1 MNTDQFF
8 IDGLLA
14 RLSESLTVEVKRWIK
29 DDEPQ
34 GISKIVRG
42 ALALRNR
49 NGGYFVVGFDDKT
62 LQPDTGNEPTNV
74 RAAFHTDKI
83 QGLVSRYASELF
95 EVAVVFGKH
104 RGHEYPVIVVPEGV
118 RSPVAAKADLL
129 DDKKNALI
137 RYGDV
142 YFRTLSANGTPSTA
156 PARPQDWPDIVEI
169 CFNNREAD
177 FGRFLRRQLAGHDLT
192 SLFSALSGVGHP
204 PAPNLKDRT
213 LALLQSGR
221 QRFDAA
227 LADRKPTKDELAAT
241 RRGSWE
247 GALVID
253 PPHSDR
259 LPDDVFPRT
268 VASSNPQYTGWPIWL
283 DSRSF
288 TDKDRCRW

>member
-1 MNTDQFF
+1 PVM
-8 IDGLLA
+8 
-14 RLSESLTVEVKRWIK
+14 
-29 DDEPQ
+29 
-34 GISKIVRG
+34 
-42 ALALRNR
+42 
-49 NGGYFVVGFDDKT
+49 VV
-62 LQPDTGNEPTNV
+62 
-74 RAAFHTDKI
+74 A
-83 QGLVSRYASELF
+83 
-95 EVAVVFGKH
+95 
-104 RGHEYPVIVVPEGV
+104 EGV

-227 LADRKPTKDELAAT
+227 LADRKPTKDQLAAT

-259 LPDDVFPRT
+259 LPDDVFLRT

-288 TDKDRCRW
+288 TDRIRRSSARSNSARSSYSSELMTRTVGQPGPHLMDSSCRTFREEHSPRPRCLVACPQMIEAPHTASRYCETEEHDAVDDSQLARVQ